1 MQIDTIDDEDDDDDD
16 DDDIVILESTPER
29 AKTKTKRR
37 LGTPSQQ
44 AGESRDEDLNGAT
57 ISFGLLYLQAVK
69 HSIPRNQQ
77 CLVVRSVY
85 CSARYENSDTNAR
98 TPHAQVH
105 SDIYRELTH
114 VVSPP
119 ERSAAQILK
128 EYTLKNMKPSLTEYM
143 LFPVIE
149 DETWSLAILIQNLR
163 VKDDTSS
170 SSDDSSSNQVA
181 TFRDVIR
188 KGNCIL
194 HLDPNPVET
203 TKHSSKRIARRIRSV
218 LNKAGGNYKVANMP
232 TITMAVSM
240 LPKVR
245 THTPFE
251 TETISTDYTILT
263 GKQNDGERSIRSRV
277 RRFVLS

>member
-1 MQIDTIDDEDDDDDD
+1 M
-16 DDDIVILESTPER
+16 
-29 AKTKTKRR
+29 
-37 LGTPSQQ
+37 
-44 AGESRDEDLNGAT
+44 
-57 ISFGLLYLQAVK
+57 
-69 HSIPRNQQ
+69 
-77 CLVVRSVY
+77 
-85 CSARYENSDTNAR
+85 
-98 TPHAQVH
+98 
-105 SDIYRELTH
+105 
-114 VVSPP
+114 VSPP

-232 TITMAVSM
+232 TITMTASA
-240 LPKVR
+240 LPKVSKTNESGR
-245 THTPFE
+245 LVLAYADAFFRDVV
-251 TETISTDYTILT
+251 SRL
-263 GKQNDGERSIRSRV
+263 GKNPGR
-277 RRFVLS
+277 VLSRIPDGPPR